1 MADELV
7 VEQTQVEQTQ
17 VQDTVAP
24 EVRQMMEL
32 SLNGG
37 MPPQKTEEQT
47 QTTETVIQETNVTQ
61 TEAPAFQFQTLTDRF
76 GWQKPEDALTEI
88 EELRNFKANPPKE
101 ELKFENEKSQLLVK
115 ALQAGEFEKV
125 YSYLDEQVRLDK
137 YLAAEV
143 NEQTADEIIKLGLKL
158 NHKDLTDKEIEFK
171 FNKTYALPKEPIQK
185 ETDDEDEFKERHQ
198 IWEQQVEDIKTSK
211 IIDAKLAKP
220 QLEQA
225 KTKLVVPI
233 IEQSVDEGYVQYKN
247 DLEQSKKLAEEAE
260 AEYKALNP
268 KSIEMKLN
276 FNDEANKIQ
285 FDFQFEPD
293 EEGFKKTLEVVTNPE
308 KYRERYS
315 NPDGSYNRKRFLEDQ
330 YFSMNREKVLLEA
343 MKQAKNATMKQTL
356 LADNTDRGI
365 GNRQLAQTQELSE
378 LDKQMKASL
387 NGFIPTR

>member
-1 MADELV
+1 MADDIV
-7 VEQTQVEQTQ
+7 VTEQVEQTQ

-37 MPPQKTEEQT
+37 MPPHKTEET
-47 QTTETVIQETNVTQ
+47 QTTETVVEETKVTQ
-61 TEAPAFQFQTLTDRF
+61 TEPPVFQFQTFTEKY
-76 GWQKPEDALTEI
+76 GWQSLEDAEKEI
-88 EELRNFKANPPKE
+88 QELRTFKANPPKE

-115 ALQAGEFEKV
+115 ALQAGEFDKV
-125 YSYLDEQVRLDK
+125 HSYLDEQVRLDK

-171 FNKTYALPKEPIQK
+171 FNKTYSIPKEPVQGVS
-185 ETDDEDEFKERHQ
+185 EDDEVFAERQ
-198 IWEQQVEDIKTSK
+198 QTWREQCEDIKTSK

-233 IEQSVDEGYVQYKN
+233 IEQSVDEDYIQYKN
-247 DLEQSKKLAEEAE
+247 DLEESKKLAEEAE
-260 AEYKALNP
+260 VEYKAFTP

-315 NPDGSYNRKRFLEDQ
+315 KPDGSYDRKRFLEDQ
-330 YFSMNREKVLLEA
+330 YFSMNREKILFEA

-356 LADNTDRGI
+356 LADNTDKGI
-365 GNRQLAQTQELSE
+365 GSKQLPQTQEMSE

-387 NGFIPTR
+387 NGFLPTR